1 MFYELLANGT
11 IGRSTPSEKIAKS
24 LGLTLQTDKEIV
36 YGYDGKRYFKGEEPA
51 QPEPTKEE
59 ISETRRQLY
68 IAEKDP
74 ITCQIQAL
82 RDEEQTEEIM
92 AQIESLKEER
102 ARVVEKI
109 KAENPYPQEAEAQN
123 ETGNI

>member
-1 MFYELLANGT
+1 MFKAIKDNKIIAINDTGDFPCLVFDNFVEDTEHTVEDYEQYNSEFLL
-11 IGRSTPSEKIAKS
+11 KS
-24 LGLTLQTDKEIV
+24 DI
-36 YGYDGKRYFKGEEPA
+36 PA
-51 QPEPTKEE
+51 PKKEE
-59 ISETRRQLY
+59 VSETRRQLY